1 MARDDHN
8 LDRLVRVP
16 ASEAIGGEATHFT
29 PWLAT
34 HIDLLSDR
42 IGLQLNFGE
51 GANGATI
58 LRDHT
63 EVPVGGFFLDVMAY
77 TDDGRVVAIE
87 NQYGKADHDH
97 LGKIITYASG
107 VGADVIIWI
116 SEYFSDAH
124 LTAIQWLNERTDEEC
139 GVYAV
144 ELAFYRIGDS
154 HPAPLFTPLVQPS
167 PSQRQA
173 RKNFVES
180 QRWTTEEFLD
190 ALASDED
197 RAKVSEIL
205 RHNHE
210 VGGGLWF
217 GKRGGGSLL
226 LDPEIGKHSTI
237 GLSVSPS
244 GLAMVSGLWTQ
255 FTDTFRHHAYQP
267 MADLLGLPISGPASA
282 VPLSTVSVHDL
293 WSCACQVA
301 SALPLSN
308 E

>member
-1 MARDDHN
+1 MPLDDFG
-8 LDRLVRVP
+8 LDRLVKVS
-16 ASEAIGGEATHFT
+16 ATDAIGGEALKFT
-29 PWLAT
+29 PWLVS
-34 HIDLLSDR
+34 HIDALSEKV
-42 IGLQLNFGE
+42 GLRLSFGE
-51 GANGATI
+51 DLSPEQI
-58 LRDHT
+58 KKDFT
-63 EVPVGGFFLDVMAY
+63 EVPVGEFRLDVMAY
-77 TDDGRVVAIE
+77 TDDERVVAIE
-87 NQYGKADHDH
+87 NQYGKTDHDH
-97 LGKIITYASG
+97 LGKVITYASG

-116 SEYFSDAH
+116 AESFSDAH
-124 LTAIQWLNERTDEEC
+124 LTAIKWLNERTDEEC

-197 RAKVSEIL
+197 RAKVEEIL
-205 RHNHE
+205 RRNHE

-255 FTDTFRHHAYQP
+255 FTDTLRHAAYKP

-282 VPLSTVSVHDL
+282 VPLVAISVDEL
-293 WSCACQVA
+293 WACAVQVA
-301 SALPLSN
+301 SALPQSN
-308 E
+308 